1 MHRPRPSPPL
11 PSRLAVR
18 AFSLALLL
26 FSALVGCR
34 CRPAPAARPEPLP
47 ALRIAVLSTAAGAV
61 EPCGCVKDMLGGVDH
76 AGAYLRKAG
85 DAPLLVLGAG
95 PMLFMDPSSKPDRV
109 QQDRWKAEA
118 MSSSLRE
125 LGLRAWAPG
134 LNDFALGAAELQRIT
149 QGGPALLAANLSGA
163 NAGAERTAMFTVGG
177 VRVGVVGISRPA
189 HGEKKVEGVIV
200 GDPRQELEKAALEL
214 QGQGASLRIALIAL
228 PRGEALRL
236 VEAVPNFQLAV
247 LGKASDQGDANDTPV
262 PPTQVGKTLVV
273 EGPNHLQALYVVD
286 WFVKDKR
293 FEFVNGDSS
302 GEAKAELDRRI
313 SELEERIRA
322 AEKSASVSKADL
334 EARRKDLA
342 AVRAERSAL
351 DQKSAPPEQSYYR
364 AKLVEVRENLGTDPN
379 VKLRLD
385 EYYKRVNEHNRVAF
399 KDKRPPPVPEGSSGF
414 SGLKE
419 CASCHQEEHAF
430 WSTTRHA
437 GAYETLAKQNKQ
449 FNLDCVGCHVTGYD
463 EPGGSTVTF
472 VDELK
477 DVQCETCHGPGS
489 RHAANP
495 SDKSLIVGTPS
506 PTLCAPKCHHP
517 PHVKPDWN
525 VGEAWMKILGKGHGR
540 GL

>member
-1 MHRPRPSPPL
+1 M
-11 PSRLAVR
+11 
-18 AFSLALLL
+18 
-26 FSALVGCR
+26 
-34 CRPAPAARPEPLP
+34 P
-47 ALRIAVLSTAAGAV
+47 ALRIALLSTAAGAV

-163 NAGAERTAMFTVGG
+163 NAGAQRTAMFTVGG

-189 HGEKKVEGVIV
+189 HGDKTVEGMIV
-200 GDPRQELEKAALEL
+200 ADPRQELEKAALEL
-214 QGQGASLRIALIAL
+214 HGQGASLRIALIAL

-236 VEAVPNFQLAV
+236 IEAVPNFQLAV

-342 AVRAERSAL
+342 AVRAELLPRQAGGSARESGHGPERQASARRVL
-351 DQKSAPPEQSYYR
+351 RARQRAQSRRVQGQAPPAR
-364 AKLVEVRENLGTDPN
+364 ARGLERLFGTEGMRLV
-379 VKLRLD
+379 
-385 EYYKRVNEHNRVAF
+385 
-399 KDKRPPPVPEGSSGF
+399 S
-414 SGLKE
+414 
-419 CASCHQEEHAF
+419 
-430 WSTTRHA
+430 
-437 GAYETLAKQNKQ
+437 
-449 FNLDCVGCHVTGYD
+449 
-463 EPGGSTVTF
+463 PGGARVLEHDPPRGRLRDARQAEQAVQPRLRRLPRHGLRRARWLDGHVRRRAQERAVRDVPRTRFASRQESLRQESDRRNAVTDA
-472 VDELK
+472 VRPQ
-477 DVQCETCHGPGS
+477 VPS
-489 RHAANP
+489 SAARQAG
-495 SDKSLIVGTPS
+495 L
-506 PTLCAPKCHHP
+506 
-517 PHVKPDWN
+517 
-525 VGEAWMKILGKGHGR
+525 ERGR
-540 GL
+540 GLDEDPR

>member
-1 MHRPRPSPPL
+1 MHRPRLSPPL
-11 PSRLAVR
+11 SKLTIR

-34 CRPAPAARPEPLP
+34 CRPAPAARPEPAP
-47 ALRIAVLSTAAGAV
+47 ALRIALLSSAAGAI

-95 PMLFMDPSSKPDRV
+95 PMLFMDPSSKPERV

-134 LNDFALGAAELQRIT
+134 LNDFALGAAELERMT
-149 QGGPALLAANLSGA
+149 RGGPALLAANLGGE
-163 NAGAERTAMFTVGG
+163 NAGAQRTAIFTVGG

-189 HGEKKVEGVIV
+189 HAGKNAEGVIV
-200 GDPRQELEKAALEL
+200 GDPRAELEKAGKELEAQGVAL
-214 QGQGASLRIALIAL
+214 RVALIAL

-236 VEAVPNFQLAV
+236 IEVVPGFQLAV
-247 LGKASDQGDANDTPV
+247 LGKAADQGEANDTPV
-262 PPTQVGKTLVV
+262 PPIEVENTLIV

-286 WFVKDKR
+286 WFVKDGR

-302 GEAKAELDRRI
+302 SDAKAELDRRI
-313 SELEERIRA
+313 AELRERIEA
-322 AEKSASVSKADL
+322 AEKSAAVSRADL
-334 EARRKDLA
+334 DARRKDLA
-342 AVRAERSAL
+342 AARAERSAL
-351 DQKSAPPEQSYYR
+351 DGKSAPPAQSYYR
-364 AKLVEVRENLGTDPN
+364 AKLVEVRENLGTDAN

-385 EYYKRVNEHNRVAF
+385 EYYKRVNEHNRVEF
-399 KDKRPPPVPEGSSGF
+399 KDKRPPPVADGASSYAGV
-414 SGLKE
+414 KA
-419 CASCHQEEHAF
+419 CISCHAEEHAF
-430 WSTTRHA
+430 WSKSRHA
-437 GAYETLAKQNKQ
+437 GAYETLAVQHKQ

-489 RHAANP
+489 RHIAKP
-495 SDKSLIVGTPS
+495 EDETLIVGTPS

-525 VGEAWMKILGKGHGR
+525 VGEAWLKILGKGHGR
-540 GL
+540 GM